1 MRVLLDEN
9 VDRRLKRLFDD
20 EFEVETVTE
29 RGWSGKSNSELLR
42 MAEQEFDA
50 LITMDRNMEHQQDLS
65 RFKLGVVLI
74 TAKSNQRSDV
84 EPALPEV
91 NRALKRI
98 QSGKLAVV
106 AG

>member
-42 MAEQEFDA
+42 MAEQEFDGHT
-50 LITMDRNMEHQQDLS
+50 IREKTDLS
-65 RFKLGVVLI
+65 EVELDKLLDARKM
-74 TAKSNQRSDV
+74 TKPWTR
-84 EPALPEV
+84 PLP
-91 NRALKRI
+91 RR
-98 QSGKLAVV
+98 
-106 AG
+106 